1 MSIIFNAKTGLK
13 SIRRAA
19 NTPSAND
26 PGLNQGRNDHHD
38 PDLNRDVLAD
48 MGAGIWWCVLYS
60 LCAFLVF
67 AVVVVAAK

>member
-19 NTPSAND
+19 NQPSAND
-26 PGLNQGRNDHHD
+26 PE
-38 PDLNRDVLAD
+38 LNRDVLAD